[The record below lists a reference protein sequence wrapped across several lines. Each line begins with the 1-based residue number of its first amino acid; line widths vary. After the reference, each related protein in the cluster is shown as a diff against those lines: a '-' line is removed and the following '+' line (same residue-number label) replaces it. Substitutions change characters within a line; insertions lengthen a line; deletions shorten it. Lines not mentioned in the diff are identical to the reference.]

1 MIHVYVVSAFSKD
14 GGGGN
19 RAGVVLDRPELT
31 PAQKMAAA
39 AALGYSE
46 TAFVTASDRADW
58 KIEYF
63 TPTEEVPLCGHAT
76 IASFTLLHRLGRLSA
91 GEFMMETKAGLLRM
105 AVSGEGT
112 VRMEQNRPVYGEV
125 LAVQELAGCVEAG
138 AVHTDLPVQVVSTGL
153 RDILL
158 PMASRRA
165 LAALAPDLK
174 TMKALSRA
182 RDVTGVHAFAL
193 SEEAGISAYCRN
205 FAPLVGID
213 EEAATGTSSCAL
225 ACYLAAHGMRRDRY
239 VFEQGHELGAPSRIT
254 VELSFDGSG
263 GIDGVFVGGT
273 GYLVCERDLEL

>member
-138 AVHTDLPVQVVSTGL
+138 SHRSPRAGGVHRTAGHSAPHGLPEGAGSAGAGSEDHEGPEPGSGCHRRPCL
-153 RDILL
+153 RPVGGGGNLRLL
-158 PMASRRA
+158 P
-165 LAALAPDLK
+165 
-174 TMKALSRA
+174 
-182 RDVTGVHAFAL
+182 
-193 SEEAGISAYCRN
+193 
-205 FAPLVGID
+205 
-213 EEAATGTSSCAL
+213 
-225 ACYLAAHGMRRDRY
+225 
-239 VFEQGHELGAPSRIT
+239 ELCP
-254 VELSFDGSG
+254 SG
-263 GIDGVFVGGT
+263 GDRRGG
-273 GYLVCERDLEL
+273 GHRHLQLCAGLLSGGPWDAAGSVRL